1 MEVYGRVRHLS
12 ILYKLLYV
20 LMTARLLL
28 PPGICICQSSAATA
42 RLLAEFLRTGMA
54 VPTPEA
60 EEDDRDDHAPGCPAS
75 KLSTGMGLLPATV
88 LSTPDQPF
96 THAVPSADADAAPS
110 FPAAGPVWP
119 LSWPP
124 GRSLYLT
131 VCSLRI

>member
-1 MEVYGRVRHLS
+1 LS

-20 LMTARLLL
+20 LMAVRLLL
-28 PPGICICQSSAATA
+28 PPGICICQSAAPAA
-42 RLLAEFLRTGMA
+42 RLLAHLLQTGMD

-60 EEDDRDDHAPGCPAS
+60 EEDERDDHAPGCPAS

-96 THAVPSADADAAPS
+96 THGVPSADSDAAPS
-110 FPAAGPVWP
+110 FPAARPVWP

-131 VCSLRI
+131 VRSLRI